1 MSSSSLSLTHKDDN
15 SPTFTLTQIVHGSSS
30 SSSSCCCCWHA
41 ALLSVLP
48 PPAGVRIKHVPCQ
61 SPFVLLSDLFFLPQN
76 DLISFMIVI
85 FD

>member
-1 MSSSSLSLTHKDDN
+1 MSSSSLSHSLTHKDDN

-30 SSSSCCCCWHA
+30 SSSSCCWHA

-61 SPFVLLSDLFFLPQN
+61 SPFLLLSDLFFLPQN